1 MPCFD
6 NFTAVILT
14 GGTGSRMG
22 GARKPLI
29 EIDGEP
35 IIAKMLRTL
44 KPLFSKIIIAGEK
57 IELSQAEG
65 IVYVEDRFAGGGPLA
80 GIEAALV
87 ASDSEYLFVFA
98 GDMPSVSEE
107 IITAQIHFMLANPCD
122 IVIPRTEKGIEPLH
136 AVINSRIASAL
147 TQHLTEKGTA
157 SVRSFY
163 LKTDIRYFNISLSD
177 RENNP
182 FRNINTPEDLQL

>member
-1 MPCFD
+1 MPYFD
-6 NFTAVILT
+6 NFNAVILT

-22 GARKPLI
+22 GVRKPLI

-65 IVYVEDRFAGGGPLA
+65 VVYVEDRFAGGGPLA
-80 GIEAALV
+80 GIEAALA

-98 GDMPSVSEE
+98 GDMP
-107 IITAQIHFMLANPCD
+107 
-122 IVIPRTEKGIEPLH
+122 
-136 AVINSRIASAL
+136 
-147 TQHLTEKGTA
+147 
-157 SVRSFY
+157 
-163 LKTDIRYFNISLSD
+163 
-177 RENNP
+177 
-182 FRNINTPEDLQL
+182 